1 LLKIDFYLISLL
13 NKMSSIIDNLEDVDE
28 QKLDEEYKIEF
39 IQQSNVEIEQ
49 TIHRINTINMFSDIR
64 SYLEKNALVD
74 ELFKNITI
82 EKVQQL

>member
-1 LLKIDFYLISLL
+1 MIFYLISLL

-49 TIHRINTINMFSDIR
+49 TIQRINTINMFSDIR

>member
-1 LLKIDFYLISLL
+1 
-13 NKMSSIIDNLEDVDE
+13 MSSIIDNLEDVDE

-39 IQQSNVEIEQ
+39 IQQSNLEIEQ
-49 TIHRINTINMFSDIR
+49 TIQRINTINMFSDIR

>member
-1 LLKIDFYLISLL
+1 
-13 NKMSSIIDNLEDVDE
+13 MSSIIDNLDEVDE

-49 TIHRINTINMFSDIR
+49 TIQRINTINMFSDIR

>member
-1 LLKIDFYLISLL
+1 SKIDFYLINLL
-13 NKMSSIIDNLEDVDE
+13 NKMSPIIDNLDDIDE

-49 TIHRINTINMFSDIR
+49 TIQRINTINMFSDIR

>member
-1 LLKIDFYLISLL
+1 
-13 NKMSSIIDNLEDVDE
+13 MSSIIDNLEDVDQ
-28 QKLDEEYKIEF
+28 QKVDEEYKIEF
-39 IQQSNVEIEQ
+39 IQQSNLEIEQ
-49 TIHRINTINMFSDIR
+49 TIQRINTINMFSDIR

>member
-1 LLKIDFYLISLL
+1 
-13 NKMSSIIDNLEDVDE
+13 MSSIIDNLEDVDE

-49 TIHRINTINMFSDIR
+49 TIQRINTINMFSDIR

>member
-1 LLKIDFYLISLL
+1 
-13 NKMSSIIDNLEDVDE
+13 MSSIIDNLDDVDE

-49 TIHRINTINMFSDIR
+49 TIQRINTINMFSDIR

>member
-1 LLKIDFYLISLL
+1 
-13 NKMSSIIDNLEDVDE
+13 MSPIIDNLDEVDE

-49 TIHRINTINMFSDIR
+49 TIQRINTINMFSDIR

>member
-1 LLKIDFYLISLL
+1 
-13 NKMSSIIDNLEDVDE
+13 MSSIIDNLDEVDE

-39 IQQSNVEIEQ
+39 IQQSNLEIEQ
-49 TIHRINTINMFSDIR
+49 TIQRINTINMFSDIR

>member
-1 LLKIDFYLISLL
+1 
-13 NKMSSIIDNLEDVDE
+13 MSPIIDNLDDIDE

-39 IQQSNVEIEQ
+39 IQQSNLEIEQ
-49 TIHRINTINMFSDIR
+49 TIQRINTINMFSDIR